1 MATEYWISKSVSASV
16 NTSPETSTQDSK
28 ETTFSVGP
36 STALMR
42 SLVHLSTA
50 VQKSGIIRD
59 PPRLSHIANDS
70 LRAFVTELLDSTEEI
85 SIRWST
91 GDEQALC
98 DLVFIKKIA
107 TAWVDGWTKVSRRLG
122 DEIARVGSMVL
133 FIFIV
138 LL

>member
-1 MATEYWISKSVSASV
+1 
-16 NTSPETSTQDSK
+16 
-28 ETTFSVGP
+28 
-36 STALMR
+36 MR

-59 PPRLSHIANDS
+59 PPRLSHIANDL

-98 DLVFIKKIA
+98 DLVFIRKIA
-107 TAWVDGWTKVSRRLG
+107 ATWVDGWTKVSRRLG

-133 FIFIV
+133 FIFTV